1 MEGVEHRLADSVG
14 GGTYRRAAPM
24 VVGGDQAPTAGGS
37 SNDAHQ
43 TIMAAA
49 PSPRHR
55 PTPVPAS
62 GTRFRV
68 VQAPKTII
76 CVDCGGTC
84 HLLAHPET
92 EFQSGDPVA
101 YRCADCMDR
110 WDLVMPDEEDGRG
123 DELVSI

>member
-1 MEGVEHRLADSVG
+1 
-14 GGTYRRAAPM
+14 M
-24 VVGGDQAPTAGGS
+24 VVGGGQAPTAGGS
-37 SNDAHQ
+37 SNNAHQ
-43 TIMAAA
+43 TIMTAV

-68 VQAPKTII
+68 VQAPTTII

-123 DELVSI
+123 DEPVSI

>member
-1 MEGVEHRLADSVG
+1 
-14 GGTYRRAAPM
+14 
-24 VVGGDQAPTAGGS
+24 
-37 SNDAHQ
+37 
-43 TIMAAA
+43 MAAVPTTKA
-49 PSPRHR
+49 PPD
-55 PTPVPAS
+55 TGPAA

-68 VQAPKTII
+68 VQAPATII

-92 EFQSGDPVA
+92 KFEPGDPVA

-123 DELVSI
+123 DEPAAI

>member
-1 MEGVEHRLADSVG
+1 MRTG
-14 GGTYRRAAPM
+14 
-24 VVGGDQAPTAGGS
+24 
-37 SNDAHQ
+37 
-43 TIMAAA
+43 
-49 PSPRHR
+49 PSWQRSPPPQHP
-55 PTPVPAS
+55 PTPAPGRRPPAA

-68 VQAPKTII
+68 VQAPATII

-92 EFQSGDPVA
+92 KFEPGDPVA

-123 DELVSI
+123 DEPASI